1 MFSQILGGSQTKLA
15 EFFIKIALE
24 SSNEMKKVFA
34 LISLTQIVKLKPISP
49 QFIFIL
55 AIILLQDSSKLV
67 REHTLNLLET
77 YQQVK
82 DDSN

>member
-49 QFIFIL
+49 
-55 AIILLQDSSKLV
+55 
-67 REHTLNLLET
+67 
-77 YQQVK
+77 
-82 DDSN
+82 